1 MSRRRHFRFHRTR
14 LAAVTAAAA
23 AYGWTTH
30 PGWTVLALCAA
41 AGLAVLVWA
50 WRRRPDDR
58 DGWIYHLPGWD
69 RSLVYVGQTRW
80 PERRMA
86 QHQGHGRAPSW
97 FAEYVDWSRVTW
109 YGPLRV
115 SDRQLD
121 QIEADHIHTFKPWAN
136 RVRCEELRR
145 PRALRHHTARSAA

>member
-1 MSRRRHFRFHRTR
+1 MSRRRHVRLRRTR
-14 LAAVTAAAA
+14 LAGLTVAAAV
-23 AYGWTTH
+23 YGWITH
-30 PGWTVLALCAA
+30 PWWTGVGVGGA
-41 AGLAVLVWA
+41 AGLAVLAWA
-50 WRRRPDDR
+50 WRRPADL

-69 RSLVYVGQTRW
+69 GRLVYVGQTRW

-86 QHQGHGRAPSW
+86 QHQSHGCAPSW
-97 FAEYVDWSRVTW
+97 FAEYVDWSRVSWT
-109 YGPLRV
+109 GPLRV

-121 QIEADHIHTFKPWAN
+121 QIEADHIHTFDPWAN